1 MTSLKHIPQQCQVAI
16 VGGGP
21 SGLALA
27 TELSNLGIED
37 VVVLERQPQAG
48 GIPQHCGHYPFGF
61 WEYKLLL
68 KGPDYAQLLRDKA
81 GCADVTILTNCHV
94 TNLAPGGRLSLTTPD
109 GPCELLADRVVLAT
123 GVRESS
129 RAQRLIGGQRPQG
142 VLSTG
147 ALQSMIYQ
155 HQKRPF
161 KRPVILGS
169 ELVSFSAIL
178 TCRHMGIKPL
188 AMIEEKERIIAR
200 SFNALFPKLL
210 GIPMI
215 LGANNLTI
223 QGRDQVEALSYS
235 DKNGTETTIETD
247 GVIISGHFRP
257 ESALLLNSHLDIDP
271 KTGGPVVDQYG
282 RTSDEHYFCTGNLL
296 RPVETSAWCWS
307 EGHKMAHILAD
318 DLHSA
323 QSPTPKSYAITLD
336 HEALH
341 YVMPQCL
348 SLPAAK
354 DHQRM
359 EHLQV
364 RLSHPI
370 KGQLILKSGE
380 QTLWS
385 GAINSRPERR
395 ILIPLDPWIDQ
406 PISDPLRITIQQKA

>member
-1 MTSLKHIPQQCQVAI
+1 MTSLKHIPSSCQVVI

-27 TELSNLGIED
+27 TELKNLGIDD
-37 VVVLERQPQAG
+37 VVILERQAQAG

-61 WEYKLLL
+61 WEYKRLL
-68 KGPDYAQLLRDKA
+68 KGPDYAHLLRKKA
-81 GCADVTILTNCHV
+81 RDAGVNILTNCHV
-94 TNLAPGGRLSLTTPD
+94 TSLAPGGRLSLTTPD
-109 GPCELLADRVVLAT
+109 GSCEMLADRVVLAT

-155 HQKRPF
+155 HGKRPF

-178 TCRHMGIKPL
+178 TCRHMDIKPI
-188 AMIEEKERIIAR
+188 AMIEEKECIIAR

-210 GIPMI
+210 GIPLI
-215 LGANNLTI
+215 LGARNLTI
-223 QGRDQVEALSYS
+223 HGRDQVEALSYQ
-235 DKNGTETTIETD
+235 DGEGKDHQIETD

-257 ESALLLNSHLDIDP
+257 ESALLLNSHLEMDP
-271 KTGGPVVDQYG
+271 ATGGPRVDQYG
-282 RTSDEHYFCTGNLL
+282 RTNDEHFFSTGNLL

-318 DLHSA
+318 DLHSE
-323 QSPTPKSYAITLD
+323 QIPPPTIHSIELE
-336 HEALH
+336 HEALRF
-341 YVMPQCL
+341 VMPQCL
-348 SLPAAK
+348 SLPPAK
-354 DHQRM
+354 NHQRM

-364 RLSHPI
+364 RLNRAV
-370 KGQLILKSGE
+370 KGQLTLKSDDKI
-380 QTLWS
+380 LWS

-406 PISDPLRITIQQKA
+406 PISGSLSLTIEEKH